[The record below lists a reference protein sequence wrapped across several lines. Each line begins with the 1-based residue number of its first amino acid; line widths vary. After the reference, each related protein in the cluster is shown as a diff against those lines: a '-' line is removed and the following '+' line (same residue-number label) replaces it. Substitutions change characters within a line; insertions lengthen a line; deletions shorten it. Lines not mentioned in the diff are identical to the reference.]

1 MSKRHTR
8 DDIDKFH
15 DYSIYLPTRTLYTGS
30 EEHHIEHGESG
41 TDGAM
46 AERLIKN
53 LHLLDS
59 TSDAPINIIM
69 NNLGGDEYACFAM
82 IDAIQACRSHVVIT
96 AMGHA
101 MSAGSLIL
109 QAADRRI
116 MGPLAV
122 QMIHYGTWACND
134 HSKTFQRWAREG
146 KRIDEWMEQFY
157 LEKIK
162 EKQPKFSLRKLQDML
177 KFDTFLTAQESVDLG
192 LCDEILGE
200 VDDDTK

>member
-8 DDIDKFH
+8 DDLDRFH
-15 DYSIYLPTRTLYTGS
+15 DYNIYLPTRTIYMGS
-30 EEHHIEHGESG
+30 EQYDIDDGESG

-46 AERLIKN
+46 AERIIKN

-59 TSDAPINIIM
+59 MANEPIKIIM

-82 IDAIQACRSHVVIT
+82 IDAIKQCRSHVTVT

-109 QAADRRI
+109 QAADSRI

-122 QMIHYGTWACND
+122 QMLHYGTWFCSD
-134 HSKTFQRWAREG
+134 HAKTFQKWAREG
-146 KRIDEWMEQFY
+146 KRIDEWMEQYY
-157 LEKIK
+157 LAKIREKL
-162 EKQPKFSLRKLQDML
+162 PKFPLSKLRTML
-177 KFDTFLTAQESVDLG
+177 DHDTFLTAQESVDLG
-192 LCDEILGE
+192 LCDAVLGA
-200 VDDDTK
+200 VDDVE